1 MEPSFLDATEQAALV
16 REGAVTPAELV
27 EQSIRAIEAQDPALG
42 ALVDTR
48 FERARAEAT
57 GPLPDGPF
65 TGVPMLVKDA
75 VLHSEGD
82 RYQHGMR
89 FLRDR
94 PWRSPADSELMRRYR
109 AAGFILLG
117 RTKVPELTLAPT
129 TEPLA
134 HGSCRNPWDP
144 ARITGGSSGGS
155 AAAVAA
161 GMVPVAHGND
171 VGGSIRIPSSCCGLV
186 GLKPSRYR
194 TSPAPSAGVLAPL
207 NHEHVLCRSVRD
219 TAAVL
224 DATHG
229 PVPGDPHQAP
239 PPARPWAEEV
249 GRDPGPLR
257 VGVVTDHP
265 FGLPVDP
272 ECVAA
277 ATDAATLLESL
288 GHRVAATGAGPLA
301 DVGGLMALGAV
312 IGSAVAFD
320 VDLWARRLGEP
331 VVDLEPATRRLLEVG
346 RATTGADYLA
356 ALDELARFSRAVVAG
371 YRDHD
376 LILTPTLPV
385 LPHPLGTIDPAQ
397 PVEAMQTEHGT
408 LVSLVVP
415 FDVTGQ
421 PATSL
426 PMHVSAGGLPV
437 GVQLVAPYGREDRL
451 IRVAAQLEAAA
462 PWADRHPPGT
472 ATATA

>member
-1 MEPSFLDATEQAALV
+1 MKPSFLDATEQAALV
-16 REGAVTPAELV
+16 RQGAIGPAELV

-48 FERARAEAT
+48 FARARAEAA

-65 TGVPMLVKDA
+65 TGVPMLVRTPSCTA
-75 VLHSEGD
+75 
-82 RYQHGMR
+82 
-89 FLRDR
+89 
-94 PWRSPADSELMRRYR
+94 R
-109 AAGFILLG
+109 ATA
-117 RTKVPELTLAPT
+117 TST
-129 TEPLA
+129 
-134 HGSCRNPWDP
+134 
-144 ARITGGSSGGS
+144 
-155 AAAVAA
+155 AAVAA
-161 GMVPVAHGND
+161 GMVAVAHGND

-207 NHEHVLCRSVRD
+207 DHEHVVCRSVRD

-239 PPARPWAEEV
+239 PPASPWADEV
-249 GRDPGPLR
+249 GRDPGRLR
-257 VGVVTDHP
+257 VGLVTDRP

-277 ATDAATLLESL
+277 ATAAATLLESL
-288 GHRVAATGAGPLA
+288 GHRVATTGAEPLA
-301 DVGGLMALGAV
+301 DLDGLMALGTV

-331 VVDLEPATRRLLEVG
+331 VVDLEPATLRMLELG
-346 RATTGADYLA
+346 RATTGAGYLA
-356 ALDELARFSRAVVAG
+356 ALDELARFSRAVVAA
-371 YRDHD
+371 YHDLD

-397 PVEAMQTEHGT
+397 PVEAMQMEHGT
-408 LVSLVVP
+408 LSCLAIP

-421 PATSL
+421 PAISL
-426 PMHVSAGGLPV
+426 PLHVSAGGLPV
-437 GVQLVAPYGREDRL
+437 GIQLVAPYGREDRL
-451 IRVAAQLEAAA
+451 IRVAGQLEAAA
-462 PWADRHPPGT
+462 PWADRHPP
-472 ATATA
+472 ATAPATA